1 MSLDV
6 SFSKGVKA
14 LGVGTLLMM
23 AGPPAHAL
31 SLMPL
36 DDEGV
41 WEEAAGVCR
50 GRIIEARAEK
60 SRAGIVTR
68 LTVEV
73 GEVLKGKMG
82 PLAVVTVPGGHV
94 GTEGEDLGDSPRLS
108 VGEERVFFL
117 RQKGAELVLARGADS
132 ARPSGEARQAHGSR
146 LLAGAALHRWRG
158 LRKSKPEAG
167 ADLRRISRASEEE
180 SGHEAASGSGG
191 GVGGLFVD
199 AHNIPAR
206 WVAPDRG
213 EPIPYIVDAEF
224 LPIGI
229 TQEQALAAVQQA
241 LSAWSAVTSLT
252 FRYDGMQS
260 FGMPVSAFSTTDE
273 KIRIQ
278 LHNAYG
284 AITSTSVLGVGGRVF
299 TNGSDLFTTTGGAG
313 GKVGSQE
320 FHRVTR
326 GYLTLNHESASM
338 RNLSTFTEV
347 LCHELGHV
355 FGLQHSSESAGE
367 SNPTLRQ
374 AMMYYLAHAD
384 GRGAALGVYDAPMI
398 QRAQPKD
405 NTPPWA
411 YPRVMTA
418 ITAAASA
425 SVPDYVNKLSLLG
438 ADLQTPSG
446 NLTVVGGPENTNT
459 QGTFVLSGSQLKF
472 TPADNYADISLNPS
486 GTGFLAMKYYRVTD
500 GVHGS
505 PWMTARVMSFRNDT
519 QPAGAVD
526 GLPDSWMITQFGSAN
541 PAAGAK
547 RGAQDDY
554 DGDGLTNWQEFR
566 LGTNP
571 RNSQSALLFSQT
583 GPSDIIWSTTAHE
596 LYRPEYTED
605 LSTWLPLSRP
615 VLATGSSISL
625 PGVMGGPEQRR
636 FIRIIHQE

>member
-6 SFSKGVKA
+6 SFSKSVKA
-14 LGVGTLLMM
+14 LSVIAFLM
-23 AGPPAHAL
+23 AGPGAHAL
-31 SLMPL
+31 SLVPL
-36 DDEGV
+36 DDEGI
-41 WEEAAGVCR
+41 WDEAAGVCR
-50 GRIIEARAEK
+50 GRVIEARAEK
-60 SRAGIVTR
+60 SEGGIVTR

-82 PLAVVTVPGGHV
+82 PLAVITVPGGRL
-94 GTEGEDLGDSPRLS
+94 GNEGQDMGDSPRLS

-117 RQKGAELVLARGADS
+117 RQKGSELVLARGADS
-132 ARPSGEARQAHGSR
+132 ARPSGGARQAHGSR
-146 LLAGAALHRWRG
+146 LLAGAALHRWRS
-158 LRKSKPEAG
+158 LRSSQPQAG
-167 ADLRRISRASEEE
+167 TDLRRVSQAPQEEG
-180 SGHEAASGSGG
+180 GHEATSGSGG
-191 GVGGLFVD
+191 GVGGLFAD
-199 AHNIPAR
+199 ANNIPAR

-224 LPIGI
+224 LPSGI

-241 LSAWSAVTSLT
+241 LGAWSAVTSLT

-260 FGMPVSAFSTTDE
+260 FGMPVSGFVATDE

-284 AITSTSVLGVGGRVF
+284 GITSTSVLGVGGRMF
-299 TNGSDLFTTTGGAG
+299 TNGSDLFTATGGAG
-313 GKVGSQE
+313 GKVGAQE

-326 GYLTLNHESASM
+326 GYVTLNHESATM

-384 GRGAALGVYDAPMI
+384 GRGAALGAYDTPMV
-398 QRAQPKD
+398 QKAQPKD
-405 NTPPWA
+405 NTPPWG

-418 ITAAASA
+418 ITTTAS
-425 SVPDYVNKLSLLG
+425 SSLPDYVNKLSLLG
-438 ADLQTPSG
+438 ADLQTPSA
-446 NLTVVGGPENTNT
+446 NLTVVGGPENTNS
-459 QGTFVLSGSQLKF
+459 QGAFTLAGHQLRF

-486 GTGFLAMKYYRVTD
+486 GTSFLAVKYYRVTD

-505 PWMTARVMSFRNDT
+505 PWVAARVMSFRNDS

-526 GLPDSWMITQFGSAN
+526 GLPDSWMTTHFGSAN
-541 PAAGAK
+541 PAAGPK
-547 RGAQDDY
+547 RGPQDDH

-583 GPSDIIWSTTAHE
+583 GPSNITWSSTAHE

-615 VLATGSSISL
+615 VLATGSSITL
-625 PGVMGGPEQRR
+625 PGVMDGPENRR